1 MAESVRSDAR
11 RNREKLLEV
20 ATAAFAAADGRPV
33 SLESIARDAGVGIGT
48 LYRHFPNRE
57 ALVEAIYR
65 TELAEVAAAA
75 ERLLKRH
82 PPKTALRRWMDR
94 YASFVAAKRGMAE
107 SLHAMFDSGAMQ
119 PSQTRD
125 SIAGAVDL
133 LLRAGADDGS
143 LRSDVQAD
151 DVVSSLIGTMLGQR
165 FARADRPAARPV
177 GRRHRHVGNQLTLFG
192 GRTGMKLND
201 AARELIGD
209 GADATLVTLNPDG
222 SPQVSVVWV
231 ALRSTPDGDELVTAH
246 LAEHKKVRNV
256 RRDPRVAVTIVTPGD
271 VGKTPAVV
279 YLDRR
284 DRADRRG
291 RRAGAARNSVGGTA
305 GPQRVPAEGCAAR
318 IRDPHPHRQS
328 RWRRALVVTASV

>member
-1 MAESVRSDAR
+1 LVDSVRSDAR

-20 ATAAFAAADGRPV
+20 ATAAFAAAEGRPV

-75 ERLLKRH
+75 EQLLKRH

-107 SLHAMFDSGAMQ
+107 SLHAIFESGAME

-125 SIAGAVDL
+125 SILGAIGM

-151 DVVSSLIGTMLGQR
+151 DVLSSMIGVML
-165 FARADRPAARPV
+165 AS
-177 GRRHRHVGNQLTLFG
+177 
-192 GRTGMKLND
+192 
-201 AARELIGD
+201 
-209 GADATLVTLNPDG
+209 G
-222 SPQVSVVWV
+222 SPAQTGRLLDLLV
-231 ALRSTPDGDELVTAH
+231 AG
-246 LAEHKKVRNV
+246 
-256 RRDPRVAVTIVTPGD
+256 VA
-271 VGKTPAVV
+271 
-279 YLDRR
+279 
-284 DRADRRG
+284 
-291 RRAGAARNSVGGTA
+291 TA
-305 GPQRVPAEGCAAR
+305 GINWRA
-318 IRDPHPHRQS
+318 QS
-328 RWRRALVVTASV
+328 

>member
-1 MAESVRSDAR
+1 LVESVRSDAR

-65 TELAEVAAAA
+65 TELGEVAAAA

-82 PPKTALRRWMDR
+82 PPKMALRRWMDR

-125 SIAGAVDL
+125 SIVGAVDL
-133 LLRAGADDGS
+133 LLRAGGDDGS

-151 DVVSSLIGTMLGQR
+151 DVVSSLIGIFL
-165 FARADRPAARPV
+165 AS
-177 GRRHRHVGNQLTLFG
+177 
-192 GRTGMKLND
+192 
-201 AARELIGD
+201 
-209 GADATLVTLNPDG
+209 G
-222 SPQVSVVWV
+222 SPEQTGRLLDLLV
-231 ALRSTPDGDELVTAH
+231 AG
-246 LAEHKKVRNV
+246 
-256 RRDPRVAVTIVTPGD
+256 VATSGI
-271 VGKTPAVV
+271 
-279 YLDRR
+279 
-284 DRADRRG
+284 
-291 RRAGAARNSVGGTA
+291 N
-305 GPQRVPAEGCAAR
+305 
-318 IRDPHPHRQS
+318 
-328 RWRRALVVTASV
+328 